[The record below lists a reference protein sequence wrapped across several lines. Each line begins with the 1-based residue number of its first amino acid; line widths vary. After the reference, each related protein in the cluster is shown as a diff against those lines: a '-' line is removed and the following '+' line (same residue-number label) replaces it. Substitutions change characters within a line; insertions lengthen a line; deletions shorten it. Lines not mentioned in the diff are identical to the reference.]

1 MNTNSS
7 KLVSDLEASCVQ
19 MFEMYCTNLPL
30 SKDLDPQ
37 EGMHGEELLS
47 MICSILVQVCCI
59 KFIFCN
65 AH

>member
-1 MNTNSS
+1 MDATSS

-37 EGMHGEELLS
+37 EGTHGEELLS
-47 MICSILVQVCCI
+47 MTSSILVQVCFI